1 MKNVKPGLFLLAA
14 FFMLAF
20 SFPWDA
26 TQQKDK
32 KDSDPQNQAAAA
44 QAGQNNS
51 VNTADFSGGKAAIQ
65 KNAPDSGSS
74 APVKASGKVPTP
86 MQTVKAAA
94 GVSGQPDIGKIQK
107 QIQDI
112 IRINENLKYRYQD
125 QAAEIQHITEQAR
138 IHEKILE
145 NMNRMKTP
153 GANANE
159 AIIQQEKLRLIQ
171 QATQSNQQYIQD
183 LEHRK

>member
-26 TQQKDK
+26 AQQKDK
-32 KDSDPQNQAAAA
+32 KDADPQNQATAV
-44 QAGQNNS
+44 QAGQGI
-51 VNTADFSGGKAAIQ
+51 SGDKAAVQ
-65 KNAPDSGSS
+65 KTAAQSNLGAS
-74 APVKASGKVPTP
+74 APAVKTGTKVPSP

-112 IRINENLKYRYQD
+112 IRINESLKYRYQD

-138 IHEKILE
+138 IHERILE

-153 GANANE
+153 GANAND

-183 LEHRK
+183 LERHK